1 MVKPTVL
8 PTIRVEPMLPNLGE
22 IRARN
27 DALEEAAQEVIKW
40 RGDPAIAFAIRE
52 LKTIAE

>member
-8 PTIRVEPMLPNLGE
+8 PTVCVYPMPPTLGK
-22 IRARN
+22 IQARN

-40 RGDPAIAFAIRE
+40 RGDPIIAFAIRE
-52 LKTIAE
+52 LKTCPE